1 MIQEIITFLIVGTA
15 VVYALSGL
23 MKKPHRKQKSVAKTD
38 FKNES
43 FTMQHNCSGCS
54 ADCMLRNTVK
64 PLNGANAG
72 LCKQLET
79 NKFAEKHDLSR
90 IIGKNR

>member
-15 VVYALSGL
+15 IIYALSGII
-23 MKKPHRKQKSVAKTD
+23 KKPLRKKKPGLKTD

-54 ADCMLRNTVK
+54 ADCMLRNSVK
-64 PLNGANAG
+64 PLKGASAD
-72 LCKQLET
+72 LCKQIEIKQKL
-79 NKFAEKHDLSR
+79 
-90 IIGKNR
+90 